1 MLNSVIRIDLAGKEV
16 LLIGT
21 AHVSKESVELVR
33 ETIEKENPDM
43 VAVELC
49 AQRHHAISEK
59 KKWDETDISKVIK
72 EGKGYLFLTQLML
85 TNFQRK
91 VGDELGVKPGSEMVK
106 ALELAKEKN
115 IPIALVDRDIG
126 VTLKRAL
133 NRMSLKEKIRILFGL
148 VSGIFEEE
156 KVTEEMVEKLKEMD
170 VLTEMMEEL
179 GREVPS
185 VKETLLDERNHY
197 IADKIA
203 SLEAKKI
210 VAVVGAGH
218 VSGIKDILESKDF
231 STDSVKEELAELES
245 VPEKKSRFKKYANY
259 ALPAAIIGVVLLGF
273 FMAPN
278 DPKFLTDSAIQF
290 ILLTGLLSALGA
302 AFALAHPLSIITAF
316 LVAPITT
323 LHPFLAAGWFAGWVE
338 AKVRKPKVKDF
349 EDLMNINSVLDLWRN
364 KVTKILLVM
373 SFSNLGA
380 SLGLVIALFSLIIN
394 FVSKFIHIL

>member
-1 MLNSVIRIDLAGKEV
+1 MLNQVIRVNLDGKEV

-49 AQRHHAISEK
+49 PQRFHAISEK

-106 ALELAKEKN
+106 ALEMAKEKN

-133 NRMSLKEKIRILFGL
+133 NRMGFKEKVKIIFGL

-179 GREVPS
+179 GKEVPS
-185 VKETLLDERNHY
+185 IKETLLDERNIY

-218 VSGIKDILESKDF
+218 VSGIKDILESKVSGKDIG
-231 STDSVKEELAELES
+231 KEIAELET
-245 VPEKKSRFKKYANY
+245 VPEKKSVMKYVNY
-259 ALPAAIIGVVLLGF
+259 AMPVSLLLVIVLGF
-273 FMAPN
+273 YMQGGS
-278 DPKFLTDSAIQF
+278 FLWSSAIKWIF
-290 ILLTGLLSALGA
+290 TTSILAALGA
-302 AFALAHPLSIITAF
+302 ALALGHPYSIITAL

-323 LHPFLAAGWFAGWVE
+323 IHPLLAAGWFSGWVE
-338 AKVRKPKVKDF
+338 AKVRKPQVKDF
-349 EDLMNINSVLDLWRN
+349 DGLMHINSITDLWKN
-364 KVTKILLVM
+364 GVTRILLVIA
-373 SFSNLGA
+373 FTNVGA
-380 SLGLVIALFSLIIN
+380 SAGAIIAGLSIFAGVIPKIF
-394 FVSKFIHIL
+394 

>member
-1 MLNSVIRIDLAGKEV
+1 MLNQVIKINVEGKEV

-59 KKWDETDISKVIK
+59 KKWDETDVSKVIK

-106 ALELAKEKN
+106 ALEMAKEKN

-133 NRMSLKEKIRILFGL
+133 NRMGFMEKIKILFGL

-179 GREVPS
+179 GREIPS
-185 VKETLLDERNHY
+185 VKETLLDERNIY

-203 SLEAKKI
+203 TLEAKKI

-218 VSGIKDILESKDF
+218 VAGIKEILESKVSGKDIG
-231 STDSVKEELAELES
+231 KEIAELET
-245 VPEKKSRFKKYANY
+245 VPEKKSVMKYVNY
-259 ALPAAIIGVVLLGF
+259 ALPVSLLLVIALGF
-273 FMAPN
+273 FMQGGG
-278 DPKFLTDSAIQF
+278 FLWSSAIKWVF
-290 ILLTGLLSALGA
+290 TTSILAALGA
-302 AFALAHPLSIITAF
+302 ALALGHPYSIITAL

-323 LHPFLAAGWFAGWVE
+323 IHPLLAAGWFSGWVE
-338 AKVRKPKVKDF
+338 AKVRKPMVKDF
-349 EDLMNINSVLDLWRN
+349 EGLMQINSIADLWKN
-364 KVTKILLVM
+364 GVTRILLVIA
-373 SFSNLGA
+373 FTNLGA
-380 SLGLVIALFSLIIN
+380 SAGAIIAGLSIFAGVIP
-394 FVSKFIHIL
+394 KFF

>member
-1 MLNSVIRIDLAGKEV
+1 MLNSVIRVNLPGKEV

-33 ETIEKENPDM
+33 ETIENESPDM

-59 KKWDETDISKVIK
+59 KKWDETDVSKVIK

-85 TNFQRK
+85 TNFQRR

-106 ALELAKEKN
+106 ALEMAKEKN

-133 NRMSLKEKIRILFGL
+133 NRMGYKEKIKILFGL

-179 GREVPS
+179 GKEVPS
-185 VKETLLDERNHY
+185 IKETLLDERNIY

-203 SLEAKKI
+203 SLDAKKI

-218 VSGIKDILESKDF
+218 VAGIKEILESKD
-231 STDSVKEELAELES
+231 SRKDIEKEIADLET
-245 VPEKKSRFKKYANY
+245 VPEKKSVMKYVNY
-259 ALPAAIIGVVLLGF
+259 ALPVSLLLVIALGF
-273 FMAPN
+273 FMQGGG
-278 DPKFLTDSAIQF
+278 FIWSSAVKWVF
-290 ILLTGLLSALGA
+290 TTSILAALGA
-302 AFALAHPLSIITAF
+302 ALALGHPYSVITAF

-323 LHPFLAAGWFAGWVE
+323 IHPLLAAGWFSGWVE
-338 AKVRKPKVKDF
+338 AKVRKPMVKDF
-349 EDLMNINSVLDLWRN
+349 EGLMRINSITDLWKN
-364 KVTKILLVM
+364 GVTRILLVIA
-373 SFSNLGA
+373 FTNVGA
-380 SLGLVIALFSLIIN
+380 SAGAIIAGLSIFAGVIP
-394 FVSKFIHIL
+394 KFF

>member
-1 MLNSVIRIDLAGKEV
+1 MLNSVIRVDLPGKEV

-33 ETIEKENPDM
+33 ETIENESPDM

-59 KKWDETDISKVIK
+59 KKWDETDVSKVIK

-106 ALELAKEKN
+106 ALEMAKEKN
-115 IPIALVDRDIG
+115 IPIALVDRDIS

-133 NRMSLKEKIRILFGL
+133 NRMGFREKINIFFGL

-179 GREVPS
+179 GREIPS
-185 VKETLLDERNHY
+185 VKETLLDERNIY

-203 SLEAKKI
+203 SLDAKKI

-218 VSGIKDILESKDF
+218 VSGIKEILESKLSGKDIG
-231 STDSVKEELAELES
+231 KEIAELET
-245 VPEKKSRFKKYANY
+245 VPEKKGNLTKYINFAFPVIVI
-259 ALPAAIIGVVLLGF
+259 LLVVLGF
-273 FMAPN
+273 FMGPKDPN
-278 DPKFLTDSAIQF
+278 FLMDSAVKWIFLTGGLAAI
-290 ILLTGLLSALGA
+290 GA
-302 AFALAHPLSIITAF
+302 ALALAHPLSIVTAF
-316 LVAPITT
+316 IVAPLTT
-323 LHPFLAAGWFAGWVE
+323 LHPALAAGWFSGWVE
-338 AKVRKPKVKDF
+338 AKLRPPKVKDF
-349 EDLMNINSVLDLWRN
+349 DGLYKINSIRDLWNNR
-364 KVTKILLVM
+364 VTKIILVIG
-373 SFSNLGA
+373 FTNLGA
-380 SLGLVIALFSLIIN
+380 SSGAIIGVLSFLLNLLSKIN
-394 FVSKFIHIL
+394 FKI

>member
-1 MLNSVIRIDLAGKEV
+1 MLNQVIRVNLNGKEV

-59 KKWDETDISKVIK
+59 KKWDETDVSKVIK

-106 ALELAKEKN
+106 ALEMAKEKN

-133 NRMSLKEKIRILFGL
+133 NRMGFKEKVKILFGL

-179 GREVPS
+179 GKEVPS
-185 VKETLLDERNHY
+185 IKETLLDERNIY

-203 SLEAKKI
+203 CLEAKKI
-210 VAVVGAGH
+210 VAIVGAGH
-218 VSGIKDILESKDF
+218 VAGIKEILESKVPGKDIG
-231 STDSVKEELAELES
+231 KEIAELET
-245 VPEKKSRFKKYANY
+245 VPEKKSIMKYVNY
-259 ALPAAIIGVVLLGF
+259 AMPVSLLLIIVLGF
-273 FMAPN
+273 FMQGGN
-278 DPKFLTDSAIQF
+278 FLWSSAVKWVF
-290 ILLTGLLSALGA
+290 TTSILAALGA
-302 AFALAHPLSIITAF
+302 ALALAHPYSIITAL

-323 LHPFLAAGWFAGWVE
+323 IHPLLAAGWFSGWME
-338 AKVRKPKVKDF
+338 AKVRKPQVKDF
-349 EDLMNINSVLDLWRN
+349 EGLMRIDSITDLWKN
-364 KVTKILLVM
+364 GVTRILLVIA
-373 SFSNLGA
+373 FTNVGA
-380 SLGLVIALFSLIIN
+380 SAGAIIAGLSIFAGVIP
-394 FVSKFIHIL
+394 KFF

>member
-1 MLNSVIRIDLAGKEV
+1 MLNQVIRVNLDGKEV

-33 ETIEKENPDM
+33 ETIEKESPDM

-49 AQRHHAISEK
+49 QQRFHALSEK

-106 ALELAKEKN
+106 ALEMAKEKN
-115 IPIALVDRDIG
+115 ITIALVDRDIS

-133 NRMSLKEKIRILFGL
+133 NRMGFKEKIKIMFGL

-179 GREVPS
+179 GKEIPS
-185 VKETLLDERNHY
+185 VKETLLDERNIY

-218 VSGIKDILESKDF
+218 VAGIKAILESKVAGKDI
-231 STDSVKEELAELES
+231 TKELAELEI
-245 VPEKKSRFKKYANY
+245 VPEKKSVMKYVNY
-259 ALPAAIIGVVLLGF
+259 AMPVSLLLVIVLGF
-273 FMAPN
+273 YMQGGS
-278 DPKFLTDSAIQF
+278 FLWSSAVKWVF
-290 ILLTGLLSALGA
+290 TTSILAALGA
-302 AFALAHPLSIITAF
+302 ALALAHPYSIITAL

-323 LHPFLAAGWFAGWVE
+323 IHPLLAAGWFSGWME
-338 AKVRKPKVKDF
+338 AKVRKPQVKDF
-349 EDLMNINSVLDLWRN
+349 EGLLRINSIADLWKN
-364 KVTKILLVM
+364 GVTRILLVIA
-373 SFSNLGA
+373 FTNVGA
-380 SLGLVIALFSLIIN
+380 SAGAIIAGLSIFAGVIP
-394 FVSKFIHIL
+394 KFF

>member
-1 MLNSVIRIDLAGKEV
+1 MLNQVIRVNLDGKEV

-49 AQRHHAISEK
+49 QQRFHALSEK
-59 KKWDETDISKVIK
+59 KKWDQTDISKVIK

-106 ALELAKEKN
+106 ALEMAKEKN
-115 IPIALVDRDIG
+115 IQIALVDRDIS

-133 NRMSLKEKIRILFGL
+133 NRMGYKEKIKILFGL

-179 GREVPS
+179 GREIPS
-185 VKETLLDERNHY
+185 VKETLLDERNIY

-203 SLEAKKI
+203 SLDAKKI

-218 VSGIKDILESKDF
+218 VAGIKDILESKVSGKDIE
-231 STDSVKEELAELES
+231 KEIAELEV
-245 VPEKKSRFKKYANY
+245 VPEKKSVMKYVNY
-259 ALPAAIIGVVLLGF
+259 AMPVALFLVIVLGF
-273 FMAPN
+273 FMQGGG
-278 DPKFLTDSAIQF
+278 FLWSSAIKWVF
-290 ILLTGLLSALGA
+290 TTSILAALGA
-302 AFALAHPLSIITAF
+302 ALALGHPYSIITAL

-323 LHPFLAAGWFAGWVE
+323 IHPLLAAGWFSGWVE
-338 AKVRKPKVKDF
+338 AKVRKPQVKDF
-349 EDLMNINSVLDLWRN
+349 EGLLRINSIADLWKN
-364 KVTKILLVM
+364 GVTRILLVIA
-373 SFSNLGA
+373 FTNVGA
-380 SLGLVIALFSLIIN
+380 SAGAIIAGLSIFAGVIP
-394 FVSKFIHIL
+394 KFF

>member
-1 MLNSVIRIDLAGKEV
+1 MLNQVIRINLDGKEV

-49 AQRHHAISEK
+49 PQRFHAISEK

-106 ALELAKEKN
+106 ALEMAKEKN

-133 NRMSLKEKIRILFGL
+133 NRMGFKEKVKIIFGL

-179 GREVPS
+179 GKEVPS
-185 VKETLLDERNHY
+185 IKETLLDERNIY

-218 VSGIKDILESKDF
+218 VSGIKEILESKVSGKDIG
-231 STDSVKEELAELES
+231 KEIAELET
-245 VPEKKSRFKKYANY
+245 VPEKKSVMKYVNY
-259 ALPAAIIGVVLLGF
+259 AMPISLLVVIVLGF
-273 FMAPN
+273 YMQGGS
-278 DPKFLTDSAIQF
+278 FLWSSAIKWIF
-290 ILLTGLLSALGA
+290 TTSILAALGA
-302 AFALAHPLSIITAF
+302 ALALGHPYSIITAL

-323 LHPFLAAGWFAGWVE
+323 IHPLLAAGWFSGWVE
-338 AKVRKPKVKDF
+338 AKVRKPQVKDF
-349 EDLMNINSVLDLWRN
+349 DGLMHINSITDLWKN
-364 KVTKILLVM
+364 GVTRILLVIA
-373 SFSNLGA
+373 FTNVGA
-380 SLGLVIALFSLIIN
+380 SAGAIIAGLSIFAGVIPKIF
-394 FVSKFIHIL
+394 

>member
-1 MLNSVIRIDLAGKEV
+1 MLNQVIRVNLDGKEV

-49 AQRHHAISEK
+49 QQRFHAISEK

-106 ALELAKEKN
+106 ALDMAKEKN
-115 IPIALVDRDIG
+115 IPIALVDRDIS

-133 NRMSLKEKIRILFGL
+133 NRMGFKEKVKILFGL

-156 KVTEEMVEKLKEMD
+156 KITEEMVEKLKEMD

-179 GREVPS
+179 GKEVPS
-185 VKETLLDERNHY
+185 IKETLLDERNIY

-218 VSGIKDILESKDF
+218 VSGIKEILESKVSGKDIE
-231 STDSVKEELAELES
+231 KEIAELET
-245 VPEKKSRFKKYANY
+245 VPEKKSVMKYVNY
-259 ALPAAIIGVVLLGF
+259 ALPVSLLLVIVLGF
-273 FMAPN
+273 FMHGG
-278 DPKFLTDSAIQF
+278 DFLWSSAVKWIF
-290 ILLTGLLSALGA
+290 TTSILAALGA
-302 AFALAHPLSIITAF
+302 ALALAHPYSILTAL

-323 LHPFLAAGWFAGWVE
+323 IHPLLAAGWFSGWVE
-338 AKVRKPKVKDF
+338 AKVRKPQVKDF
-349 EDLMNINSVLDLWRN
+349 EGLMHINSITDLWKN
-364 KVTKILLVM
+364 GVTRILLVIA
-373 SFSNLGA
+373 FTNVGA
-380 SLGLVIALFSLIIN
+380 SAGAIIAGLSIFAGVIPKIF
-394 FVSKFIHIL
+394 

>member
-1 MLNSVIRIDLAGKEV
+1 MLNSVIRIDLPGKEV

-59 KKWDETDISKVIK
+59 KKWDETDVSKVIK

-106 ALELAKEKN
+106 ALEMAKEKN

-133 NRMSLKEKIRILFGL
+133 NRMGFKEKIKILFGL

-179 GREVPS
+179 GREIPS
-185 VKETLLDERNHY
+185 VKETLLDERNIY

-203 SLEAKKI
+203 TLEGKKI

-218 VSGIKDILESKDF
+218 VAGIKDILESRISGKDIG
-231 STDSVKEELAELES
+231 KEISELET
-245 VPEKKSRFKKYANY
+245 VPEKKSFMKYVNY
-259 ALPAAIIGVVLLGF
+259 ALPVSLLLVIALGF
-273 FMAPN
+273 FMQGGG
-278 DPKFLTDSAIQF
+278 FLWSSAIKWVF
-290 ILLTGLLSALGA
+290 TTSILAALGA
-302 AFALAHPLSIITAF
+302 ALALAHPYSIITAL

-323 LHPFLAAGWFAGWVE
+323 IHPLLAAGWFSGWVE
-338 AKVRKPKVKDF
+338 AKVRKPQVKDF
-349 EDLMNINSVLDLWRN
+349 EGLMRINSIADLWKN
-364 KVTKILLVM
+364 GVTRILLVIA
-373 SFSNLGA
+373 FTNVGA
-380 SLGLVIALFSLIIN
+380 SAGAIIAGLSIFAGVIPKLF
-394 FVSKFIHIL
+394 

>member
-1 MLNSVIRIDLAGKEV
+1 MLNQVIRVNLDGKEI

-33 ETIEKENPDM
+33 ETIEKESPDM

-49 AQRHHAISEK
+49 QQRFHALSEK
-59 KKWDETDISKVIK
+59 KKWDETDVSKVIK

-106 ALELAKEKN
+106 ALEMAKEKN
-115 IPIALVDRDIG
+115 ITIALVDRDIS

-133 NRMSLKEKIRILFGL
+133 NRMGFKEKVKILFGL

-179 GREVPS
+179 GREIPS
-185 VKETLLDERNHY
+185 VKETLLDERNIY

-218 VSGIKDILESKDF
+218 VAGIKAILESKVAGKDIA
-231 STDSVKEELAELES
+231 KELAELEV
-245 VPEKKSRFKKYANY
+245 VPEKKSVMKYVNY
-259 ALPAAIIGVVLLGF
+259 AMPVSLLLVIVLGF
-273 FMAPN
+273 YMQGGS
-278 DPKFLTDSAIQF
+278 FLWSSAVKWVF
-290 ILLTGLLSALGA
+290 TTSILAALGA
-302 AFALAHPLSIITAF
+302 ALALAHPYSIITAL

-323 LHPFLAAGWFAGWVE
+323 IHPLLAAGWFSGWVE
-338 AKVRKPKVKDF
+338 AKVRKPQVKDF
-349 EDLMNINSVLDLWRN
+349 EGLMRINSITDLWKN
-364 KVTKILLVM
+364 GVTRILLVIA
-373 SFSNLGA
+373 FTNVGA
-380 SLGLVIALFSLIIN
+380 SAGAIIAGLSIFAGVIPKIF
-394 FVSKFIHIL
+394 

>member
-1 MLNSVIRIDLAGKEV
+1 MLNQVIRINLDGKEV

-33 ETIEKENPDM
+33 ETIENENPDM

-49 AQRHHAISEK
+49 PQRFHAISEK
-59 KKWDETDISKVIK
+59 KKWGETDISKVIK

-106 ALELAKEKN
+106 ALEMAKEKN
-115 IPIALVDRDIG
+115 IPIALVDRDIS

-133 NRMSLKEKIRILFGL
+133 NRMGFKEKVKILFGL

-179 GREVPS
+179 GKEVPS
-185 VKETLLDERNHY
+185 IKETLLDERNIY
-197 IADKIA
+197 IADKIS

-218 VSGIKDILESKDF
+218 VSGIKEILEFKVTGKDIG
-231 STDSVKEELAELES
+231 KEIAELET
-245 VPEKKSRFKKYANY
+245 VPEKKSVMKYVNY
-259 ALPAAIIGVVLLGF
+259 ALPVSLLLVIALGF
-273 FMAPN
+273 FMQGGS
-278 DPKFLTDSAIQF
+278 FLWSSAIKWIF
-290 ILLTGLLSALGA
+290 TTSILAALGA
-302 AFALAHPLSIITAF
+302 ALALGHPYSIITAF

-323 LHPFLAAGWFAGWVE
+323 IHPLLAAGWFSGWVE
-338 AKVRKPKVKDF
+338 AKVRKPQVKDF
-349 EDLMNINSVLDLWRN
+349 DGLMHINSITDLWKN
-364 KVTKILLVM
+364 GVTRILLVIA
-373 SFSNLGA
+373 FTNVGA
-380 SLGLVIALFSLIIN
+380 SAGAIIAGLSIFAGVIP
-394 FVSKFIHIL
+394 KFF

>member
-1 MLNSVIRIDLAGKEV
+1 MLNQVIRVNLDGKEI

-33 ETIEKENPDM
+33 ETIDKENPDM

-106 ALELAKEKN
+106 ALEMAKERN

-133 NRMSLKEKIRILFGL
+133 NRMSLKEKARVLFGL

-179 GREVPS
+179 GREIPS
-185 VKETLLDERNHY
+185 VKETLLDERNQY

-203 SLEAKKI
+203 SLDAKKI

-218 VSGIKDILESKDF
+218 VSGIKDILEANKF
-231 STDSVKEELAELES
+231 SEDTVRSELANLES
-245 VPEKKSRFKKYANY
+245 VPEAKARFKYVKYAFP
-259 ALPAAIIGVVLLGF
+259 LTVIGLVVAGF
-273 FMAPN
+273 FWGPKDPN
-278 DPKFLTDSAIQF
+278 FLMDSALKW
-290 ILLTGLLSALGA
+290 ILTTGLLAALGVV
-302 AFALAHPLSIITAF
+302 FALGHPLSIITAF

-338 AKVRKPKVKDF
+338 AKVRKPLVKDF
-349 EDLMNINSVLDLWRN
+349 EDLMKINSITDLWKNR
-364 KVTKILLVM
+364 VTRVLLVM
-373 SFSNLGA
+373 GFANIGA
-380 SLGLVIALFSLIIN
+380 SLGAGIGLAS
-394 FVSKFIHIL
+394 FILNLLPNIRF

>member
-1 MLNSVIRIDLAGKEV
+1 MLNSVIRVNLPGKEV

-33 ETIEKENPDM
+33 ETIERENPDT

-49 AQRHHAISEK
+49 TQRYHAISEK
-59 KKWDETDISKVIK
+59 KKWDETEISKVIK

-106 ALELAKEKN
+106 ALEMAKERN

-126 VTLKRAL
+126 ITLKRAL
-133 NRMSLKEKIRILFGL
+133 NRMSFMEKVKILFGL
-148 VSGIFEEE
+148 VSGVFEEE
-156 KVTEEMVEKLKEMD
+156 KVTEEMVEQLKEMD

-179 GREVPS
+179 GREIPS
-185 VKETLLDERNHY
+185 VKETLLDERNRY

-203 SLEAKKI
+203 SLQAKKV

-218 VSGIKDILESKDF
+218 VSGIKEILESKVDEK
-231 STDSVKEELAELES
+231 DAEIEINKLEA
-245 VPEKKSRFKKYANY
+245 VPEKRSVMKYLNY
-259 ALPAAIIGVVLLGF
+259 VLPLSLIAIIAVGF
-273 FMAPN
+273 YMRGG
-278 DPKFLTDSAIQF
+278 DFLWSSAVKWVWT
-290 ILLTGLLSALGA
+290 TGILSALGA
-302 AFALAHPLSIITAF
+302 ILALGHPASILTAF

-323 LHPFLAAGWFAGWVE
+323 IHPLLAAGWFSGWVE

-349 EDLMNINSVLDLWRN
+349 EGLLQINALTDLWKN
-364 KVTKILLVM
+364 GVTRILLVIA
-373 SFSNLGA
+373 FTNIGA
-380 SLGLVIALFSLIIN
+380 SAGAMIAGLSIFAG
-394 FVSKFIHIL
+394 ILPKIF

>member
-1 MLNSVIRIDLAGKEV
+1 MLNQVIRVNLDGKEI

-33 ETIEKENPDM
+33 ETIEKESPDM

-49 AQRHHAISEK
+49 QQRFHALSEK
-59 KKWDETDISKVIK
+59 KKWDETDVSKVIK

-106 ALELAKEKN
+106 ALEMAKEKN
-115 IPIALVDRDIG
+115 ITIALVDRDIS

-133 NRMSLKEKIRILFGL
+133 NRMGFKEKVKILFGL

-179 GREVPS
+179 GREIPS
-185 VKETLLDERNHY
+185 VKETLLDERNIY

-218 VSGIKDILESKDF
+218 VAGIKAILESKEAGKDIA
-231 STDSVKEELAELES
+231 KELAELEV
-245 VPEKKSRFKKYANY
+245 VPEKKSVMKYVNY
-259 ALPAAIIGVVLLGF
+259 AMPVSLLLVIVLGF
-273 FMAPN
+273 YMQGGS
-278 DPKFLTDSAIQF
+278 FLWSSAVKWVF
-290 ILLTGLLSALGA
+290 TTSILAALGA
-302 AFALAHPLSIITAF
+302 ALALAHPYSIITAL

-323 LHPFLAAGWFAGWVE
+323 IHPLLAAGWFSGWVE
-338 AKVRKPKVKDF
+338 AKVRKPQVKDF
-349 EDLMNINSVLDLWRN
+349 EGLMRINSITDLWKN
-364 KVTKILLVM
+364 GVTRILLVIA
-373 SFSNLGA
+373 FTNVGA
-380 SLGLVIALFSLIIN
+380 SAGAIIAGLSIFAGVIPKIF
-394 FVSKFIHIL
+394 